1 MGRKRNRS
9 KSRQTATVD
18 KLSIELSKYF
28 GTTVKFTTYDIRTK
42 TQVKLTPGEIRGAI
56 NHMHNSG
63 LLFRRG
69 VDPVTGYGMWMLTTR
84 GEIRA
89 NRAAWRIECNA

>member
-1 MGRKRNRS
+1 MTKMRKRS

-18 KLSIELSKYF
+18 KLSIELAKWF
-28 GTTVKFTTYDIRTK
+28 GTNIKFTTADIRVKTK
-42 TQVKLTPGEIRGAI
+42 VNLTPGEIRGAI

-69 VDPVTGYGMWMLTTR
+69 VDPITGYGQWMLTTR
-84 GEIRA
+84 GLIRA
-89 NRAAWRIECNA
+89 NRAAWRIECTA